1 MNDEKKLNDKELEN
15 VSGGAAGAEGFEAAW
30 AAYAAEHC
38 GRCYH
43 QNKAHHVEAYT
54 GEMTD
59 LMCEGGKISAAEDW
73 AAGMPIRC
81 PAFLE
86 PC

>member
-1 MNDEKKLNDKELEN
+1 
-15 VSGGAAGAEGFEAAW
+15 
-30 AAYAAEHC
+30 
-38 GRCYH
+38 
-43 QNKAHHVEAYT
+43 
-54 GEMTD
+54 MTD

-73 AAGMPIRC
+73 GAGQPIRC

>member
-1 MNDEKKLNDKELEN
+1 MNEEKKLNEKELEN

-30 AAYAAEHC
+30 AAYTAEHC

-43 QNKAHHVEAYT
+43 RGRDHKEYYT
-54 GEMTD
+54 GEVVD
-59 LMCEGGKISAAEDW
+59 LLCEGGKASASEDW

-81 PAFLE
+81 PGFRE